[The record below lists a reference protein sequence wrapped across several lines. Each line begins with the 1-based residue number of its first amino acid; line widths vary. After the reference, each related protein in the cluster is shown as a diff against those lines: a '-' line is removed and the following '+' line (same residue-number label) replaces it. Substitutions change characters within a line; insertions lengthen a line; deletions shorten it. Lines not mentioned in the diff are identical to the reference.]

1 MSVVR
6 APIVAMLA
14 ALAALLLTAAVPAA
28 AQTAAVGP
36 GTTGLKLPR
45 FVSIKARAAEV
56 NLRTGP
62 GTRYPVDW
70 VLLRPRWP
78 LEVIAEYEAWRQVR
92 ARDGTVGWLHHTML
106 SGERTAIVAASRV
119 ELRRD
124 PAADAATVAI
134 AEAGAVADLRE
145 CEGAWCRLSADSVS
159 GWVPRAALWGVYPD
173 EDVK

>member
-1 MSVVR
+1 MSVAR
-6 APIVAMLA
+6 ILIVTLF
-14 ALAALLLTAAVPAA
+14 ALLLAWSCPSQ

-78 LEVIAEYEAWRQVR
+78 LEVIAEYEGWRQVR
-92 ARDGTVGWLHHTML
+92 ARDGTVGWVHHTML
-106 SGERTAIVAASRV
+106 SGDRMVIVAAGRV
-119 ELRRD
+119 EVRREPSD
-124 PAADAATVAI
+124 GAATVAV
-134 AEAGAVADLRE
+134 AEAGAVAELRE
-145 CEGAWCRLSADSVS
+145 CEGTWCRLAAESVS
-159 GWVPRAALWGVYPD
+159 GWVPRRALWGVYAD